1 LVLIGLKVT
10 YLTVMMVLTI
20 IAYQKKKRGVLNVQ
34 IALCVF
40 YILEVRRFES
50 NKMFKMVALMIFDFT
65 GKYIIMLYFMLV
77 FSSYATYAL
86 YYWVLAKNPMAA
98 CSQDKL

>member
-86 YYWVLAKNPMAA
+86 YYWVLAKNLMAA
-98 CSQDKL
+98 CSQEKL